1 MAKNKKEIV
10 EEVTGLD
17 TSKFTPVATTTAVST
32 ESTQV
37 KVKKITAGTY
47 HGTDGKDPVLGAL
60 TVKSGEEVWVSEAK
74 AEQLLTDFPKDW
86 ELI

>member
-1 MAKNKKEIV
+1 MAKNKAKEV
-10 EEVTGLD
+10 EEV
-17 TSKFTPVATTTAVST
+17 KPVDVVVHPVEEVKPVTA
-32 ESTQV
+32 QV
-37 KVKKITAGTY
+37 KIKKISIGTY

>member
-1 MAKNKKEIV
+1 MAKNKKETV
-10 EEVTGLD
+10 EEV
-17 TSKFTPVATTTAVST
+17 KPVDVVVAPVG
-32 ESTQV
+32 EVKPGSTQV
-37 KVKKITAGTY
+37 KVKKITLGTY